1 MDHQL
6 LIKNLDGAPDSKVSD
21 IIQTPESLISFKFNQ
36 NNNGNK
42 SWITNNV
49 SGVNEDKYKEN
60 EKNALI
66 LNNSSNSNDLTNGSG
81 LTNSFLNDSLVDRY
95 NKIDNILDE
104 DEKYRQSKYI
114 EKIFNEQNLNSIDWE
129 YALITRKKTI

>member
-1 MDHQL
+1 M
-6 LIKNLDGAPDSKVSD
+6 IKNLDEASQAKGF
-21 IIQTPESLISFKFNQ
+21 QTLYKHLESLISFKFSQ
-36 NNNGNK
+36 NNNEN
-42 SWITNNV
+42 TRDFPNNV

-66 LNNSSNSNDLTNGSG
+66 LNNSSNSNDLTNHIWA
-81 LTNSFLNDSLVDRY
+81 LLNSFLNDSLVDRY

-129 YALITRKKTI
+129 YALITRKTI

>member
-1 MDHQL
+1 MESQ
-6 LIKNLDGAPDSKVSD
+6 IKVSD

-42 SWITNNV
+42 SWISNNV

-66 LNNSSNSNDLTNGSG
+66 LNNSSNSNDLTNASG

>member
-1 MDHQL
+1 MEPQ
-6 LIKNLDGAPDSKVSD
+6 AKVSD
-21 IIQTPESLISFKFNQ
+21 IIQTPESLISFKFSQ
-36 NNNGNK
+36 NNNENT
-42 SWITNNV
+42 SWISNNV

-66 LNNSSNSNDLTNGSG
+66 LNNSSNSNDLTNASG

-129 YALITRKKTI
+129 YALITRKKQFK